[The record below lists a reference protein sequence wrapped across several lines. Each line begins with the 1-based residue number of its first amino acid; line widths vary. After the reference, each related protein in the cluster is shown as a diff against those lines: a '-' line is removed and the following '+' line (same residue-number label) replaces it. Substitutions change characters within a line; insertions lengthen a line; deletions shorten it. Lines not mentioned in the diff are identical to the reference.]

1 MSRMSAEDKAKLF
14 RLDHTDDIS
23 RLTML
28 RPATIRTLNE
38 QKIFVIEDLVQL
50 EPVALM
56 TVCGIDEDERE
67 KLLDITMLFFNGAYD
82 NLHG

>member
-1 MSRMSAEDKAKLF
+1 MSRMSVEDKAILF
-14 RLDHTDDIS
+14 RLDHEDDIS
-23 RLTML
+23 RLSML
-28 RPATIRTLNE
+28 DPATIKTLKD

-56 TVCGIDEDERE
+56 TVDGIDEDERAL
-67 KLLDITMLFFNGAYD
+67 LLDITMFFFNGAYD

>member
-1 MSRMSAEDKAKLF
+1 MSRMSVEDRAQLF
-14 RLDHTDDIS
+14 RLDHTDNIS
-23 RLTML
+23 RLSML
-28 RPATIRTLNE
+28 SPETIRTLNE

-67 KLLDITMLFFNGAYD
+67 MLLDITMFFFNGAYD